1 MIRRLWR
8 STFGI
13 VVLVALAFAAA
24 TLAIGAVAYEV
35 THEALEEQLDH
46 RVAVETRALVAE
58 ASEGALPGLPKP
70 SACARRRATKPAS
83 TICWSTATGGRSPPP
98 SPACAA
104 RTRLP

>member
-58 ASEGALPGLPKP
+58 ASEE
-70 SACARRRATKPAS
+70 SE
-83 TICWSTATGGRSPPP
+83 GGGGGKKDE
-98 SPACAA
+98 
-104 RTRLP
+104 